1 MYENLNEYQKI
12 NHWPMS
18 SELTRK
24 DRLCE
29 NVVKMQEKF
38 GKEAFCIIPDSYVLP
53 DEFADFYSHF
63 HNLRSKEKSNMWI
76 IKPQNSSQGKGIYII
91 DDISEVPIDEACII
105 SRYVANPFLIN
116 GLKFDLRLYVCI
128 TCMDPW
134 RVYIYNEGL
143 ARFASEP
150 YETSSGKSAKYSHLT
165 NFSINKKNDRFVNNQ
180 SAEADD
186 WGHKWSLAAL
196 SRHMEA
202 VGVDTNLL
210 WSRIYDLILKSL
222 ICADSHI

>member
-1 MYENLNEYQKI
+1 
-12 NHWPMS
+12 MS

-38 GKEAFCIIPDSYVLP
+38 GKDTFSIIPDSYILP

-63 HNLRSKEKSNMWI
+63 HNLRSKEKTNMWI

-105 SRYVANPFLIN
+105 SRYVANPLLIN

-128 TCMDPW
+128 TSMDPW

-150 YETSSGKSAKYSHLT
+150 YECSIGKGAKFAHLT
-165 NFSINKKNDRFVNNQ
+165 NFSINKKNERYINNQ
-180 SAEADD
+180 SVEADD
-186 WGHKWSLAAL
+186 CGHKWSISAL
-196 SRHMEA
+196 TRHMEA

-210 WSRIYDLILKSL
+210 WSRIYDVILKSL
-222 ICADSHI
+222 VCVDSQVQA